1 MVMNE
6 LLDMAI
12 AFTEGALLGVFFFV
26 GLWLT
31 VRKLES
37 FQPAALLFL
46 GSMLL
51 RTAIAVLGF
60 YFILGDNWQHLLAGL
75 FGFTLA
81 RIIILRLTSRLE
93 QSSQLIDKAASHES

>member
-1 MVMNE
+1 MLMNE
-6 LLDMAI
+6 YSDLAI
-12 AFTEGALLGVFFFV
+12 ALTEGALLGVFFFV

-51 RTAIAVLGF
+51 RSGIVVLGF

-75 FGFTLA
+75 IGFTLA
-81 RIIILRLTSRLE
+81 RIIILRLTRRLE
-93 QSSQLIDKAASHES
+93 QSSQLKEKAASHES

>member
-1 MVMNE
+1 MNE
-6 LLDMAI
+6 YLDLAI
-12 AFTEGALLGVFFFV
+12 AFMEGVLLGVFFFV

-51 RTAIAVLGF
+51 RIGIVVLGF
-60 YFILGDNWQHLLAGL
+60 YFILGDNWQHLVAGL
-75 FGFTLA
+75 LGFTLA
-81 RIIILRLTSRLE
+81 RIIIMRLTRRVEPSI
-93 QSSQLIDKAASHES
+93 QLSEEGASHES

>member
-1 MVMNE
+1 MNE
-6 LLDMAI
+6 YLDLAI
-12 AFTEGALLGVFFFV
+12 AFTEGALLGVFFFL

-51 RTAIAVLGF
+51 RIGIVVLGF
-60 YFILGDNWQHLLAGL
+60 YFILGDNWQHLVAGL
-75 FGFTLA
+75 LGFTLA
-81 RIIILRLTSRLE
+81 RIIILRLTRRVEPSI
-93 QSSQLIDKAASHES
+93 QLSEEGASHES

>member
-1 MVMNE
+1 MNE
-6 LLDMAI
+6 YLDLAI
-12 AFTEGALLGVFFFV
+12 ALTEGALLGVFFFL

-51 RTAIAVLGF
+51 RIGIVVLGF
-60 YFILGDNWQHLLAGL
+60 YFILGDNWQHLVAGL
-75 FGFTLA
+75 LGFTLA
-81 RIIILRLTSRLE
+81 RIIILRLTRRVE
-93 QSSQLIDKAASHES
+93 SSIQLSEKSASHES